1 MLKML
6 RDMMVGDTMEVIR
19 NGKVIHITKVRW
31 NGFKIIEED
40 GERTDLIHAHT
51 VEHWL
56 KYHTVKRW
64 VTY

>member
-6 RDMMVGDTMEVIR
+6 REMVMGDTMEIIR
-19 NGKVIHITKVRW
+19 DNKVIHITKVTK

-51 VEHWL
+51 VVHWL